1 MARKPA
7 AKKTPPASYRDEA
20 LRVQDKEHFSGKP
33 QKPTG
38 PLEKPIKKPTP
49 SKGSLVPVKKAPR
62 TGNVNK
68 ASPPKVISQGHTPGS
83 ASRAVVPYKA
93 PVVNSALK
101 TSLKTVAKVAGPI
114 GAAIGFIADA
124 SPAGAGSDKPKGPLM
139 EGNSYIKPK
148 AAAAIG
154 VQASGKGSL
163 KVSATPAPKPKAKPS
178 VAPPKPT
185 ARPSF
190 SKAST
195 TPPAYTPEKAQK
207 RGSVT
212 SGFSGNWQNAAPSEM
227 QKRGGAK
234 KNYGGGLLGKL
245 RGK

>member
-62 TGNVNK
+62 TGNVNR
-68 ASPPKVISQGHTPGS
+68 ANPPKVISQGHTPGS

-139 EGNSYIKPK
+139 KGNGTRK
-148 AAAAIG
+148 AAATYT
-154 VQASGKGSL
+154 KPYD
-163 KVSATPAPKPKAKPS
+163 KPATPAPKPKAKPS